1 MSRRA
6 ILHATVSQAAFTA
19 SLAVA
24 LAVTVHEQASAQA
37 PAPAVPAAAPATN
50 APALTLPTMDVQS
63 QVDPANTLQ
72 RPTGL
77 SRLPGTIQSTPQVI
91 NAIPR
96 EVLEQQGV
104 TTLDQALRNV
114 PGITSSIGEGNGG
127 VAGDQFRIRGFS
139 AQNDV
144 YVDGMRDFGSYT
156 RDAFNFDSVSVLKG
170 PSATTFGQQTIGG
183 AINIQTR
190 TPTLTNSISGT
201 ISGGTDSFVRG
212 SVDVNRRLNETTA
225 VRLNLM
231 GHYNRVAGR
240 DEVDSGRWGIAPSI
254 AFGLGTPTTL
264 TVDYMHFED
273 RRTPD
278 YGVPVIRA
286 PGQSVSRP
294 ATEYGLRRGNW
305 YGINSD
311 RDNTTVDRVT
321 ARLRHEFSDWLTLSN
336 DTRVGF
342 STRDFAASPPTC
354 DATCT
359 NLFFG
364 RTPQRAMVAYSGGVS
379 PFKQETWGVQ
389 NITTAVA
396 RFNTGPLRHE
406 ATFGLDAW
414 FQDDE
419 RTGYTYAN
427 TRSNTLINPSHSTAR
442 YAILPG
448 TGANVRHTQQRHL
461 GFFATDRVWFTP
473 EISLIGG
480 VRVSNYDL
488 SYKTYGNGAA
498 TTVLG
503 ANQTFV
509 DPRASLVWEPTP
521 SQTYYFSYASSTTPA
536 GSFITTF
543 PAGLSAATQSLDPE
557 RNRIFEL
564 GAKFSL
570 MNNRL
575 GLYGSLFRIEKEG
588 AYVTDPVSGTTTQS
602 GDSQR
607 NQGVELGVTGQ
618 LTRDWSLSANYV
630 YMDSETTRSAT
641 PANLGRR
648 IQYVPR
654 HAASVWSTYEAFRDT
669 PYQLT
674 VGGGVTW
681 RSMAYLHADN
691 TASVP
696 SNFTLDAMLS
706 HSFGERRQWRVA
718 VNGYNLT
725 NELNSDSLF
734 GTRANPSAGRTVIF
748 SLSAA
753 Y

>member
-1 MSRRA
+1 MSQRA
-6 ILHATVSQAAFTA
+6 LLHCTVSQLAVTA

-24 LAVTVHEQASAQA
+24 ISVSVQTSAQAQAA
-37 PAPAVPAAAPATN
+37 PAPAATTAPASS
-50 APALTLPTMDVQS
+50 LTLPTMDVQG
-63 QVDPANTLQ
+63 QVDPANTLR

-77 SRLPGTIQSTPQVI
+77 SRLPGTIQDTPQVI
-91 NAIPR
+91 NVIPR
-96 EVLEQQGV
+96 EVLDQQGV

-127 VAGDQFRIRGFS
+127 VNGDQFRIRGFS

-156 RDAFNFDSVSVLKG
+156 RDAFNYDSVSVLKG

-190 TPTLTNSISGT
+190 SAQLGNSMSGT
-201 ISGGTDSFVRG
+201 ISGGTGGMARG
-212 SVDVNRRLNETTA
+212 NFDINRQIGDTSA

-231 GHYNRVAGR
+231 GHTNRVVGR
-240 DEVDSGRWGIAPSI
+240 DAVGSDRFGIAPS
-254 AFGLGTPTTL
+254 FSLGLGTPTTL

-278 YGVPVIRA
+278 YGVPVVVA
-286 PGQSVSRP
+286 PGQRVGQP
-294 ATEYGLRRGNW
+294 ATEYGLRRRNW

-321 ARLRHEFSDWLTLSN
+321 ARLRHVASDWLTLNN

-342 STRDFAASPPTC
+342 SSRDFAASPPTC

-359 NLFFG
+359 SRFFSSRPNLA
-364 RTPQRAMVAYSGGVS
+364 QVAYSGGVS
-379 PFKQETWGVQ
+379 PFKQDTWGVQ
-389 NITTAVA
+389 NITTANL
-396 RFNTGPLRHE
+396 RFNTGPFRHE
-406 ATFGLDAW
+406 ATVGFDVW
-414 FQDDE
+414 HQQDE
-419 RTGYTYAN
+419 RTGYSYLN
-427 TRSNTLINPSHSTAR
+427 TRANTLINPSHSSAR
-442 YAILPG
+442 FGIRPG
-448 TGANVRHTQQRHL
+448 TGANVRDTQQTHVG
-461 GFFATDRVWFTP
+461 GFVTDRMWLTP
-473 EISLIGG
+473 EISVIGG
-480 VRVSNYDL
+480 LRVSNYDL

-536 GSFITTF
+536 GSFITTM
-543 PAGLSAATQSLDPE
+543 PANLNAGNQSLDPE
-557 RNRIFEL
+557 RNQIFEL

-575 GLYGSLFRIEKEG
+575 GLYGSLFRIEKDG
-588 AYVTDPVSGTTTQS
+588 AYVTDPVSGSTTQS

-618 LTRDWSLSANYV
+618 LTRDWNLSANYV
-630 YMDSETTRSAT
+630 FMDSETTRSAT
-641 PANLGRR
+641 AANRGRR

-654 HAASVWSTYEAFRDT
+654 HAASVWTTYEAFRDT

-681 RSMAYLHADN
+681 RSMAYLNADN
-691 TASVP
+691 SASVP
-696 SNFTLDAMLS
+696 SNFALDAMLS
-706 HSFGERRQWRVA
+706 HSFGERRQWRA
-718 VNGYNLT
+718 SVNGYNLT
-725 NELNSDSLF
+725 DELNYDSLF
-734 GTRANPSAGRTVIF
+734 GTRANPSPGRTVIF